1 MISTYIIIQLSLLLY
16 FSKYIYL
23 RQEVPVILRDLRHIY
38 QPVLPQLRANSKT
51 RAIIGRCK
59 FIEWIVGKV
68 FVKDCMSKRKKKC
81 RFYLF
86 DILDYQINYY
96 EV

>member
-1 MISTYIIIQLSLLLY
+1 M
-16 FSKYIYL
+16 
-23 RQEVPVILRDLRHIY
+23 
-38 QPVLPQLRANSKT
+38 
-51 RAIIGRCK
+51 IGRCK

-86 DILDYQINYY
+86 DFLDYQINYY

>member
-1 MISTYIIIQLSLLLY
+1 M
-16 FSKYIYL
+16 
-23 RQEVPVILRDLRHIY
+23 
-38 QPVLPQLRANSKT
+38 
-51 RAIIGRCK
+51 IGRCK

-68 FVKDCMSKRKKKC
+68 FVKDCMPKRKKKC

-86 DILDYQINYY
+86 DFLDYQINYY